1 MALQGIAPGYE
12 LFLCDEFWPELWA
25 NGNHTTN
32 VNGVDVQ
39 VFINVRLFSV
49 NQNVGKLTL
58 EPVTHNPTLSL
69 TRFLASHF
77 LPRIRK
83 PTLGL

>member
-1 MALQGIAPGYE
+1 MLRGMALQGIAPGYE

-25 NGNHTTN
+25 NGSHITN
-32 VNGVDVQ
+32 VNGIDVE
-39 VFINVRLFSV
+39 VFNVTLSSA

-58 EPVTHNPTLSL
+58 EPLTHDPTLSL
-69 TRFLASHF
+69 TRFHASRF

-83 PTLGL
+83 PP